1 MNLTIINDTNDIE
14 FSTDGNVDNT
24 AFIIGFLEYLEANPE
39 DPIMDEIRQARQ
51 DSDYDEMTEN
61 FDPHKKAI

>member
-1 MNLTIINDTNDIE
+1 MNLTIMNDTNDIE
-14 FSTDGNVDNT
+14 FSTDGKVDNT

-61 FDPHKKAI
+61 FDHHKKAI